1 MIEWYKIINTNEFL
15 RCWEKEWGKVKCIFE
30 ELNVQ
35 SFEWSLRIVE
45 EISLRYYV
53 EYYVERLKRI
63 YLILSVLNCSIDTN
77 LRL

>member
-1 MIEWYKIINTNEFL
+1 MRMNFL
-15 RCWEKEWGKVKCIFE
+15 HAERRNGGKVKCIFE

-45 EISLRYYV
+45 ETFLRYYV

-63 YLILSVLNCSIDTN
+63 YLILSVLNCSIGTN